1 MGSRNRFRKR
11 DPKKNNAVGNLAGNI
26 IKNTVSTAKRAYNH
40 RSDVLA
46 IRQAEITGDKSKFTE
61 RQKTLDRPIGTKA
74 TLNGKPVMWAGD
86 SYGYQSPESYKKLE
100 KEGHFRAGDVGYQR
114 VQSDMADGL
123 LDMLGEENA
132 TKLAETIQAV
142 TTAYEENTPG
152 GLKDVITKGGELFSQ
167 INEQVSKT
175 TGVSPQITGDVLTE
189 LATVGT
195 GKAISATGKG
205 ALKIAKKTDIGS
217 RVQELQR
224 GLRGRSAK
232 PLNTGGSVG
241 ASGAPTTPRQQTL
254 RDADPYSGRRLDNDA
269 ADAIQKVSTKT
280 APKNTVNSKGQTRGA
295 GKAKRAQQTAE
306 RNAVETR
313 RQELLTQ
320 RDQNLRMI
328 GYEHRAAARNPN
340 TSVEQ
345 FGQQT
350 RGQQAQQNVVRRRE
364 AADRNGRNTW
374 RRREKDAQRRGGNG
388 TGALPMENEYDTITN
403 VDRVGIAG
411 NAPGTVRAGSANAR
425 IQAPRNRNTVDGRRV
440 INDSETRALRQ
451 READNQARAVRR
463 QRQQID
469 RNQEEIVLRNQIKG
483 KPNRQKAAIKRA
495 KDMGNGRLAEANYT
509 RRAAAANETAERVTK
524 KGLDGDDNPAGS
536 LRRNGRIRKIVEEQ
550 WPEEFVDRKQM
561 QAARP
566 ANTLKNGKKK
576 VADTTRQAKANANAR
591 RAAKAKTRAERLK
604 IGIKS
609 RQGSGEK
616 ASAKYASGSQ
626 PTKGG
631 KEGSRLFTPRNRA
644 EAAQRAGSKLNA
656 KHSEFGRNAVVAGGK
671 AAYANTHTIGTKK
684 VHDVGFRSTNLGKQ
698 YARDAERKL
707 RGDKVTPKSKTKRR
721 QDSAVIKNN
730 LATVFSK
737 VKEGDIVEATPIE
750 GINGRNGRAKL
761 YDRMSKGALKADADD
776 NISSRRMADNKWKNL
791 GETKEWDPEEL
802 RKDLDALTQPTQEQL
817 RGKAVGGAS
826 QLQIKGKNVSGTKAL
841 SIDKQTRPKTNTR
854 TNTKRQQQA
863 LSRISKF
870 AKKNGMS
877 PEEAIQYL
885 QSKR

>member
-11 DPKKNNAVGNLAGNI
+11 NPKKNNAVGNLAGNI
-26 IKNTVSTAKRAYNH
+26 FKNTVSTAQRAYNH
-40 RSDVLA
+40 RSDMLA
-46 IRQAEITGDKSKFTE
+46 IRAAEITGDKSKFTE
-61 RQKTLDRPIGTKA
+61 RQKTLDRPIGSKA
-74 TLNGKPVMWAGD
+74 TLNGKPVLWAGD
-86 SYGYQSPESYKKLE
+86 SYAWQSPESFKKLE
-100 KEGHFRAGDVGYQR
+100 KEGHFRAGDIGYGRGQN
-114 VQSDMADGL
+114 DMADGL

-142 TTAYEENTPG
+142 ATAYEENTPG
-152 GLKDVITKGGELFSQ
+152 GLKDVIAKGGELFSQ

-195 GKAISATGKG
+195 GKAIGATGKG

-224 GLRGRSAK
+224 GLRGKSAK

-241 ASGAPTTPRQQTL
+241 AAGAPKTAQQQIL
-254 RDADPYSGRRLDNDA
+254 SQADPYTGRRLDNDA
-269 ADAIQKVSTKT
+269 ADGIQKLATKT

-295 GKAKRAQQTAE
+295 GKAERTQQAAE

-313 RQELLTQ
+313 RQQLQTQ
-320 RDQNLRMI
+320 GDNRRSALAERPAQGDVDQF
-328 GYEHRAAARNPN
+328 
-340 TSVEQ
+340 S
-345 FGQQT
+345 QQT

-364 AADRNGRNTW
+364 AANNNGRNTW
-374 RRREKDAQRRGGNG
+374 RRREQDAQRRGGNG

-411 NAPGTVRAGSANAR
+411 NAPGIVRAGSDNAR
-425 IQAPRNRNTVDGRRV
+425 IQAPRNRNTIDGRRV

-495 KDMGNGRLAEANYT
+495 KEMGNGRLAEANYT
-509 RRAAAANETAERVTK
+509 RRAAAANETAK
-524 KGLDGDDNPAGS
+524 KVIQKGIDGDENPAGS
-536 LRRNGRIRKIVEEQ
+536 LRRNGRIRKLVEPQ

-576 VADTTRQAKANANAR
+576 VADTTRQAKDNAAAR
-591 RAAKAKTRAERLK
+591 RATKAKRRAERLK

-626 PTKGG
+626 PAKGG

-671 AAYANTHTIGTKK
+671 AAYANTHSMGTQKI
-684 VHDVGFRSTNLGKQ
+684 HDVGFRSTNLGKQ

-761 YDRMSKGALKADADD
+761 YDRMSKGALRADEDD
-776 NISSRRMADNKWKNL
+776 NISSRRLANNKWKNL

-826 QLQIKGKNVSGTKAL
+826 QLKIKGKNVSGTKAL

-854 TNTKRQQQA
+854 TNTKRQKQA

-870 AKKNGMS
+870 AKKNGVS
-877 PEEAIQYL
+877 TEEAIQYL